1 MGTTLVAVVIL
12 ANQAFVVW
20 VGDSRVYLLRDSV
33 LERLTEDHSVFNELV
48 KRKKMAREEID
59 KLPQKNAI
67 TRAIG
72 VYEHT
77 EPDSLVVDLIA
88 GDRFLLCTDGLSGYF
103 EDDLEELSRLLCLKD
118 SNLATQELIAA
129 ANERGGKDNITTVIV
144 GFGDAAARDETR
156 ARHVQLKREILARMP
171 LFRALN
177 DREILRLLQVVEVH
191 PYKDADVVIREG
203 DRGEEL
209 FIVLTG
215 SVKVMRGDTELAR
228 FKPGD
233 HFGEM
238 ALVRNQPRSATV
250 ISDLD
255 SELMVIRRTDFFD
268 ILRNE
273 HQLAVKL
280 LWQFLGAL
288 ADRLDETN
296 RELGQARE
304 ELAAE
309 DVTAEIFEVNYEN
322 TRLPRPPAPQPLPR
336 PPARD

>member
-1 MGTTLVAVVIL
+1 
-12 ANQAFVVW
+12 
-20 VGDSRVYLLRDSV
+20 
-33 LERLTEDHSVFNELV
+33 
-48 KRKKMAREEID
+48 
-59 KLPQKNAI
+59 
-67 TRAIG
+67 
-72 VYEHT
+72 
-77 EPDSLVVDLIA
+77 
-88 GDRFLLCTDGLSGYF
+88 
-103 EDDLEELSRLLCLKD
+103 
-118 SNLATQELIAA
+118 
-129 ANERGGKDNITTVIV
+129 
-144 GFGDAAARDETR
+144 
-156 ARHVQLKREILARMP
+156 MP

-228 FKPGD
+228 LKPGD

-250 ISDLD
+250 LSDLD

-280 LWQFLGAL
+280 LWQFLGVL
-288 ADRLDETN
+288 ADRLDDTN
-296 RELGQARE
+296 RELGHARE
-304 ELAAE
+304 ELATE
-309 DVTAEIFEVNYEN
+309 DVTSEIFEVIDESS
-322 TRLPRPPAPQPLPR
+322 RRAGLRSAPP
-336 PPARD
+336 PPKPSQRT